1 MGYITIKKIDDCE
14 NIDSVNPF
22 YLLVNHANGYTEEKH
37 GNKYLIFEDSIN
49 GNKGLLKICRCLD
62 GIRTKTIN
70 GGKETNYEKDYMKIK
85 FNSDH
90 ELLLHKPLKLHAMAI
105 IIRSVF

>member
-1 MGYITIKKIDDCE
+1 MINLKNFCSNLLKIDKKHYKGITIYYMGYITIKKIDDCE

-22 YLLVNHANGYTEEKH
+22 YLLVNHANGYTEEKY

-62 GIRTKTIN
+62 GIRTKS
-70 GGKETNYEKDYMKIK
+70 KQ
-85 FNSDH
+85 
-90 ELLLHKPLKLHAMAI
+90 
-105 IIRSVF
+105 